1 LLITGGP
8 EITPNAEAHNYY
20 NESPITMGPY
30 GPEITSNVEA
40 HNYYNELPTTGG
52 PHGPQGDP
60 INDPYAG
67 TR

>member
-1 LLITGGP
+1 
-8 EITPNAEAHNYY
+8 
-20 NESPITMGPY
+20 MGPY